1 MSAPCAQGRPV
12 SRASA
17 TALAWHDEAELLG
30 VRVRIFFF
38 DPAEVD
44 ARSRFV
50 DRQLPLLQGLDLRPL
65 APDGQ
70 RISYRAGALRA
81 QPDAVLVHGNGL
93 LCLSHKGN
101 DGRFL
106 APARWQQHWRVD
118 TMLQSIACAMAVAGD
133 RQLPVAALW
142 RGTNVLCQFDPSP
155 PVLECLASHIGAAR
169 DYWREL
175 EAVSPAQLANFCEP
189 RLRLLPG
196 LIPVG
201 AVAGA

>member
-1 MSAPCAQGRPV
+1 MSTVPV
-12 SRASA
+12 P
-17 TALAWHDEAELLG
+17 ALAWHEEADLLG

-44 ARSRFV
+44 ARSSFV
-50 DRQLPLLQGLDLRPL
+50 DRQLPLLQGLNLRPL

-70 RISYRAGALRA
+70 RISYSAGALRA

-106 APARWQQHWRVD
+106 APARWQQHWRVN
-118 TMLQSIACAMAVAGD
+118 TMMQSIACAMAVAGD

-155 PVLECLASHIGAAR
+155 PVLECLASHIGAAC
-169 DYWREL
+169 DYWREPD
-175 EAVSPAQLANFCEP
+175 VISPAQLASFCES
-189 RLRLLPG
+189 RLRQLPG
-196 LIPVG
+196 PATVN
-201 AVAGA
+201 AVISA

>member
-1 MSAPCAQGRPV
+1 MKYTTAPP
-12 SRASA
+12 
-17 TALAWHDEAELLG
+17 LAWHDEADLLG

-38 DPAEVD
+38 DPTEVD
-44 ARSRFV
+44 VRPGFV
-50 DRQLPLLQGLDLRPL
+50 DRQLPLLQGATMPL
-65 APDGQ
+65 LTPEGQ
-70 RISYRAGALRA
+70 RSTFQVGALRA
-81 QPDAVLVHGNGL
+81 QPDAVLAHGNGL
-93 LCLSHKGN
+93 LCLSYKGN

-118 TMLQSIACAMAVAGD
+118 TMLQCIASAMAVAGD

-169 DYWREL
+169 DYWRES
-175 EAVSPAQLANFCEP
+175 EVVSPAQLASFCEP

-196 LIPVG
+196 LVPAA
-201 AVAGA
+201 AVSA

>member
-1 MSAPCAQGRPV
+1 MKSTTVPP
-12 SRASA
+12 
-17 TALAWHDEAELLG
+17 LAWHDEADLLG

-38 DPAEVD
+38 DPTEVD
-44 ARSRFV
+44 TRPGFV
-50 DRQLPLLQGLDLRPL
+50 DRQLPLLQGVTMQLLTPE
-65 APDGQ
+65 GQ
-70 RISYRAGALRA
+70 RSNYQVGALRA
-81 QPDAVLVHGNGL
+81 QPDAVLAHGNGL
-93 LCLSHKGN
+93 LCLSYKGN

-118 TMLQSIACAMAVAGD
+118 TMLQSIASAMAVAGD

-169 DYWREL
+169 DYWREP
-175 EAVSPAQLANFCEP
+175 EVISPAQLASFCEP

-196 LIPVG
+196 LVPAA
-201 AVAGA
+201 AVSA